1 MNFILDLGII
11 ITAGFLGGA
20 LARRL
25 KFPRV
30 SGYVIVGVLLS
41 PSLFNVIS
49 HTTVEDLDVFTT
61 IALGI
66 IAYSI
71 GGRLHLGAIRRIEKS
86 IFLIGTFQ
94 GAAAFILSILVIT
107 FLAPLFLNISGATIL
122 TVYLPMALVI
132 AAMASATAP
141 AAVMAEVHEFRAS
154 GPFTTTLLSVVAFDD
169 AIAVVLFSIALGV
182 ALPLVDVSQAFS
194 FYQALL
200 LPLLQI
206 VGSIAIGAVFGF
218 ALTYAARQV
227 KSRALVLVLVL
238 GTIMLCTGVIE
249 LLGWSVVM
257 ANLVMGAIVVNRTPR
272 RDMFLAIEGIE
283 DVVFAIF
290 FVLAGLHFELDV
302 MQTVGLLAVLVLV
315 GRLGGKYLGARA
327 GASIAGAP
335 EPVKKYLGFAL
346 MPKAGVTL
354 GLALLAQ
361 RAFPELGDI
370 IFNVVLATVIIN
382 EIFAPFLVRYAIFK
396 AGEQHQG

>member
-169 AIAVVLFSIALGV
+169 AIAIVLFSVALGV

-227 KSRALVLVLVL
+227 KSRALVLAL

-257 ANLVMGAIVVNRTPR
+257 ANLVIGAVVVNRIPR

-315 GRLGGKYLGARA
+315 GRLGGKYLGARV

-346 MPKAGVTL
+346 MPKAAVTL

-382 EIFAPFLVRYAIFK
+382 EIFAPFLVRFAITK
-396 AGEQHQG
+396 AGERHAD

>member
-30 SGYVIVGVLLS
+30 SGYVLVGVLLS

-169 AIAVVLFSIALGV
+169 AIAIVLFSVALGV

-227 KSRALVLVLVL
+227 KNRALVLVL

-257 ANLVMGAIVVNRTPR
+257 ANLVIGAVVVNRIPR

-315 GRLGGKYLGARA
+315 GRLGGKYLGARV

-346 MPKAGVTL
+346 MPKAAVTL

-382 EIFAPFLVRYAIFK
+382 EIFSPFLVRFAITK
-396 AGEQHQG
+396 AGERHAD

>member
-1 MNFILDLGII
+1 
-11 ITAGFLGGA
+11 
-20 LARRL
+20 
-25 KFPRV
+25 
-30 SGYVIVGVLLS
+30 
-41 PSLFNVIS
+41 
-49 HTTVEDLDVFTT
+49 
-61 IALGI
+61 
-66 IAYSI
+66 
-71 GGRLHLGAIRRIEKS
+71 
-86 IFLIGTFQ
+86 
-94 GAAAFILSILVIT
+94 
-107 FLAPLFLNISGATIL
+107 
-122 TVYLPMALVI
+122 
-132 AAMASATAP
+132 
-141 AAVMAEVHEFRAS
+141 MAEVHEFRAS

-169 AIAVVLFSIALGV
+169 AIAIVLFSVALGV

-200 LPLLQI
+200 FPLLQI
-206 VGSIAIGAVFGF
+206 VGSIAIGAVFGL

-227 KSRALVLVLVL
+227 KNRALVLAL
-238 GTIMLCTGVIE
+238 GTIILCTGVIE

-257 ANLVMGAIVVNRTPR
+257 ANLVIGAVVVNRTPR

-335 EPVKKYLGFAL
+335 EPVRKYLGFAL
-346 MPKAGVTL
+346 MPKAAVTI

-382 EIFAPFLVRYAIFK
+382 EIFSPFLVRYAILK
-396 AGEQHQG
+396 AGEGKE